1 MKQFFTLLA
10 AAIFAT
16 GAFAQLPNGSIA
28 PDFTI
33 TDING
38 QSHNLQTYLDQ
49 GMSVILDFSATWC
62 PPCWGYHEEGTLKD
76 LYNAF
81 GPGGTGDV
89 MVFYIESDP
98 TTTEADLNGTG
109 TNTQGDWVD
118 GTPYPIVD
126 NKLAFDCNT
135 YQVTC
140 LFQRFTP
147 FAQSLGE

>member
-49 GMSVILDFSATWC
+49 GMSVVLDFSATWC
-62 PPCWGYHEEGTLKD
+62 GPCWGFHEEGTLKD

-98 TTTEADLNGTG
+98 RQRRLTSTAQAPTPKVTG
-109 TNTQGDWVD
+109 LMERHIPLLMV
-118 GTPYPIVD
+118 
-126 NKLAFDCNT
+126 KLHSNSATLTRF
-135 YQVTC
+135 
-140 LFQRFTP
+140 LPSPRFTP
-147 FAQSLGE
+147 SAHQVW